1 MKDMLHTG
9 IQKLLYPWLN
19 YHFRQIEDQN
29 SLWPEFLYQ
38 QYYEWLFCKHLYHF
52 NNLCFLLSFWNKL
65 WFVFL
70 PLILVLEI
78 SKNLCSFPNCLLS
91 KQIMPKD
98 WILREIYVYVE
109 FFVRWL
115 VSIIGAYEKWISIN
129 I

>member
-1 MKDMLHTG
+1 M
-9 IQKLLYPWLN
+9 
-19 YHFRQIEDQN
+19 F
-29 SLWPEFLYQ
+29 SFEFL
-38 QYYEWLFCKHLYHF
+38 
-52 NNLCFLLSFWNKL
+52 NKL

-91 KQIMPKD
+91 KEIMPKD

-129 I
+129 ILVLAISQMFKYLWLWEMWFKKEEYDFRMFENCVEVWFLKWLRMKNFKLKVVFNH